1 MLLLSYAVLLQVTIT
16 SPLFLSYQVTD
27 GLLLCKRPAGR
38 LMDAS
43 WYVVYIRWSSI
54 ATPVL

>member
-1 MLLLSYAVLLQVTIT
+1 MSELLRVTVT

-27 GLLLCKRPAGR
+27 GLLLCKHPVGR

-54 ATPVL
+54 AIPVL